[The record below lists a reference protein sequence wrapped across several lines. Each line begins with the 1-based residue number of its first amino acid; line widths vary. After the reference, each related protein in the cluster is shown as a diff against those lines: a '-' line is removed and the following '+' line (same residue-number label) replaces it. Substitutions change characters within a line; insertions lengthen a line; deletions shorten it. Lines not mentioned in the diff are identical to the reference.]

1 MDSVAFGLITFY
13 QFMPREAL
21 SSDGTR
27 SNDVHSWHDWPGAL
41 PVRIGDEGSV
51 GIGLILS
58 CDTDAVVGEVC
69 VHFRDED
76 FWHVAQGAVL
86 CSGGAS
92 GPGMVRGCLRAQ
104 RVEVAT

>member
-1 MDSVAFGLITFY
+1 
-13 QFMPREAL
+13 MPREAL
-21 SSDGTR
+21 PSDGTR
-27 SNDVHSWHDWPGAL
+27 SNRSNDAHSRHDWPGAL
-41 PVRIGDEGSV
+41 PARIGDEGSV

-69 VHFRDED
+69 VQFRDED
-76 FWHVAQGAVL
+76 FWHVARGAVL

-104 RVEVAT
+104 HVEVAT